1 MIKALKK
8 IRIEEMYLNIV
19 KAIDNKSRANIILNG
34 ENLRHFL

>member
-19 KAIDNKSRANIILNG
+19 KAIDNKSRANIILTG